1 MLEATKKI
9 AKIVCPEAFDRRAFL
24 KLLPVETRRRS
35 NTANI
40 VQAMV
45 ETQKQAYE
53 RALKIIEVVY
63 DELDNIEKEKAN
75 GRPERQQAREADA
88 NTSA

>member
-9 AKIVCPEAFDRRAFL
+9 AKIVCPEAFDRREFL
-24 KLLPVETRRRS
+24 KLLPVETRRAA
-35 NTANI
+35 NAANI

-53 RALKIIEVVY
+53 RALLIIEVVY
-63 DELDNIEKEKAN
+63 DELDNIEKEKVN
-75 GRPERQQAREADA
+75 GERQQAGEAEA
-88 NTSA
+88 APPA